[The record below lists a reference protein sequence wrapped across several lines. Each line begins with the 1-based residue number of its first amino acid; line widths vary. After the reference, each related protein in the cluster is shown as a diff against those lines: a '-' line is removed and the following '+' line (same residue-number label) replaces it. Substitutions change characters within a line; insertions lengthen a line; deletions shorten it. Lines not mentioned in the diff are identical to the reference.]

1 MKGKL
6 NRLKALAFAV
16 CAAAAITPVASAS
29 VPSMEPITFPVD
41 VFSVGTA
48 IAAAGVTV
56 LLIWFGYKI
65 AFGLVKKLLNRLH
78 RAM

>member
-1 MKGKL
+1 MNGKL
-6 NRLKALAFAV
+6 TRSKALTVAALAGAF
-16 CAAAAITPVASAS
+16 ITPVASAS
-29 VPSMEPITFPVD
+29 VPSMAPITFPVD
-41 VFSVGTA
+41 VVSVGTA

>member
-1 MKGKL
+1 MKGKAKL
-6 NRLKALAFAV
+6 IALSAIGLV
-16 CAAAAITPVASAS
+16 AAITPVASAS
-29 VPSMEPITFPVD
+29 VPTMDAITFPVD
-41 VFSVGTA
+41 VVSVGTA